1 MIEFIGEYELRD
13 VRYLFIKDFLKN
25 GFGDIF
31 FELLRYFFGG
41 SVWIFV
47 VVWKIFN
54 EGFNWKRLDE
64 VVGVF
69 WEVMFIFYIWVMK
82 VEFKSRFENIVKL
95 MLVVYR
101 VVYRF
106 FIGDEFLLDNWVIK
120 EVDVRMMIVFDFGD
134 FEFVVD
140 LC

>member
-25 GFGDIF
+25 GLGDIF

-95 MLVVYR
+95 MLVVCR
-101 VVYRF
+101 VV
-106 FIGDEFLLDNWVIK
+106 
-120 EVDVRMMIVFDFGD
+120 
-134 FEFVVD
+134 
-140 LC
+140 